1 MMETT
6 ITIYTQSS
14 RLMEAYEKVK
24 KVVLSCDK
32 NEQIKVAR
40 RMVFLFHAKFRSLY
54 FYMKLIDFLNHKERE
69 FEQN

>member
-1 MMETT
+1 METT

-14 RLMEAYEKVK
+14 RQIKAYKKVK
-24 KVVLSCDK
+24 KVILSCNK
-32 NEQIKVAR
+32 KEQIKGAK